1 MCWSSSFERFST
13 LLNTHLTDHLYIFGG
28 RPSAADFALAAQFQ
42 QLMMDKTPAKWL
54 TKHAPFVVAWIENME
69 DPKPGA
75 PFTALEELAP
85 TLTPLFAEEVSKT
98 YLPWAKANSK
108 AAERGDKDV
117 SASVEG
123 GNFAQTTQNY
133 AARAYDSVRKAV
145 GSSLSD
151 DALKSFLSDAGCA
164 KFFS

>member
-1 MCWSSSFERFST
+1 M
-13 LLNTHLTDHLYIFGG
+13 
-28 RPSAADFALAAQFQ
+28 RPSWSHGSKTW
-42 QLMMDKTPAKWL
+42 KTPSQARLSPRW
-54 TKHAPFVVAWIENME
+54 
-69 DPKPGA
+69 
-75 PFTALEELAP
+75 P
-85 TLTPLFAEEVSKT
+85 TLTPLFAEEISKT